1 MAGSIN
7 KVILVGRLGQ
17 DPKLNYLPSGQP
29 VAEFSVA
36 TDESYKDRE
45 GNKVEKTEWHR
56 VKVFGRSAEFCNN
69 YLGKGRL
76 VYIEGSI
83 RTRSWDD
90 QQGQKRYMTEVVV
103 SGPNHTITFL
113 DSRGGQTA
121 DAPMGDEGF
130 APQQPRRPGGG
141 QGGGQGGG
149 WSGGQGG
156 QPAAPGAGRPQQ
168 GGNRPPQGGA
178 RQPYPDDD
186 PGPAFPSEASGMD
199 DVPF

>member
-69 YLGKGRL
+69 YLAKGRL

-90 QQGQKRYMTEVVV
+90 QQGQKRYTTEVVV
-103 SGPNHTITFL
+103 SGPGHTVQGL
-113 DSRGGQTA
+113 DSRGGMAA

-130 APQQPRRPGGG
+130 APQQGGGGRRPY
-141 QGGGQGGG
+141 QGGGQQGGYGGQRGGG
-149 WSGGQGG
+149 
-156 QPAAPGAGRPQQ
+156 QQ
-168 GGNRPPQGGA
+168 GGGPQGGA
-178 RQPYPDDD
+178 PRQPQPQPQHPDEDL
-186 PGPAFPSEASGMD
+186 GPAFPSEASGMD